1 MVVQA
6 HPGTR
11 SSFSARSFPAN
22 NVFQKVVLMLVKN
35 IVLLLQRPM
44 SKMASTGIEPATLAV
59 LAPRSNPLSY
69 PATVEKSSLSLQQP
83 CPQGLS
89 RSPCSSRRA
98 TPFLDST
105 RPLNNEMTSSS
116 LIYWRVSPPVTLE
129 TGIQFP
135 DGEAVLNLL
144 YCFGPGLSRRKAK
157 RRAICIG
164 RELNRTLNHQCAPRI
179 ETNGRKR

>member
-1 MVVQA
+1 
-6 HPGTR
+6 
-11 SSFSARSFPAN
+11 
-22 NVFQKVVLMLVKN
+22 FQNVVLMLIKN
-35 IVLLLQRPM
+35 IVLLLQGSM
-44 SKMASTGIEPATLAV
+44 SKMASTGIEPATLAL
-59 LAPRSNPLSY
+59 LAPRSHQLRY
-69 PATVEKSSLSLQQP
+69 PATNDKSCLSSQQP
-83 CPQGLS
+83 RPQGLS

-105 RPLNNEMTSSS
+105 RPLTWVGHLTKWRKDSWLVAASSS
-116 LIYWRVSPPVTLE
+116 LIYWRVSPPVKRE

-164 RELNRTLNHQCAPRI
+164 RESNR
-179 ETNGRKR
+179 